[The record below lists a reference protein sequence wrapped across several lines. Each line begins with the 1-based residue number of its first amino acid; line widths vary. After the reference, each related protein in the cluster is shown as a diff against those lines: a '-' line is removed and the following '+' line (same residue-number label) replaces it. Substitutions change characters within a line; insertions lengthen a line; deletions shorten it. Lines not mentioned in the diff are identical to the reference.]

1 MEVSLSMQA
10 AHGLMDTNLHPTT
23 LGTSRTEKVVKRVNS
38 LENVANIQELILFLT
53 VTFRRWQSCWSV

>member
-1 MEVSLSMQA
+1 M
-10 AHGLMDTNLHPTT
+10 HPTT

-53 VTFRRWQSCWSV
+53 VAFRRWQSCWSV